1 VISDWLWFP
10 RLGPPGYLSIEIAR
24 IMPLISTLNTS
35 TARGVARCRPRSSL
49 LRIVAAT
56 VRASVLRAR
65 RPPICTTAA
74 LAALLTLCL
83 AGTSLGAGQ
92 AQPGGPSPTV
102 RTSSGLVGPGAG
114 YTVAGGS
121 SLVRQLQRGLRRG
134 GYNTGP
140 VDGLYGPLTERAVRR
155 FQRAKGLAID
165 GVVGP
170 QTRSA
175 VRAASRRG
183 GPTHA
188 RLRGGRDALRPGAGY
203 GRPEGSQPVRE
214 LQRMLRSLGYDAGPV
229 DGLFGPRTQAAVQWL
244 QVKRGDRP
252 SGVVD
257 RASLRRLR
265 TLTRGRPLPSDS
277 APLPGLAA
285 PPLPSAGWHGRPI
298 RNPLDDGKAE
308 VSDRAERTEAVHP
321 LRLGAGYR
329 TPDGAPRVRRIQ
341 RMLRRSGYQSGDV
354 DGRFGPRTRAS
365 VQWFQMKHGYEP
377 TGVVEAATL
386 THLSA
391 LARGEAPARRV
402 RTSTSPSHAKPAQPG
417 GERASGTAPRP
428 PAQQRDEDGSAAPLL
443 LLALLG
449 ALGAAGILLLSIT
462 ARRRKPRAPA
472 SGAAKE
478 QPPGGAG
485 KPSGDGAPGGAGK
498 PSRDGAQRTPQPDPR
513 PGVAT
518 ASAPRGG
525 HARNGTTPA
534 PASTPAGA
542 QAGNGTTPPPASTG
556 AGAQAGNGT
565 TPPPAST
572 GAGAQ
577 AGNGTTP
584 PPASTPAG
592 ARAGNG
598 TTPAPAPTPAGAQ
611 AGNGSTPVPAPRTA
625 GHPPSQ
631 PVIGYA
637 QGHDPGDLDRQAA
650 AIERACRER
659 GWTLALVVRDHAAH
673 DCKALKRA
681 GLTHALEQIRGGRAA
696 RLVVD
701 RLERLG
707 RSDTDLR
714 RLLEWC
720 ATNDVDLVAL
730 DGRVDAGPQEV
741 QVASGAPPAVANGNA
756 IGGSGDGHMDTAKAG
771 ARRWNGSE
779 RTGGRSRSR
788 P

>member
-1 VISDWLWFP
+1 
-10 RLGPPGYLSIEIAR
+10 
-24 IMPLISTLNTS
+24 MPLISTLNTS
-35 TARGVARCRPRSSL
+35 AARGVARCRPRSSL

-56 VRASVLRAR
+56 VRASVLHAR

-92 AQPGGPSPTV
+92 AQSGGSSPTV

-121 SLVRQLQRGLRRG
+121 SRVRQLQRGLRRG
-134 GYNTGP
+134 GYTTGP

-170 QTRSA
+170 QTRAA

-183 GPTHA
+183 GPTHS
-188 RLRGGRDALRPGAGY
+188 RLREGRDALRPGAGY
-203 GRPEGSQPVRE
+203 GRPEGSQRVRE

-265 TLTRGRPLPSDS
+265 ALTRGRPLPSDV

-298 RNPLDDGKAE
+298 RNPLDDGK
-308 VSDRAERTEAVHP
+308 DRADSAGRVHP

-341 RMLRRSGYQSGDV
+341 RMLRRLGYQTGVV

-386 THLSA
+386 AHLRA
-391 LARGEAPARRV
+391 LARGEAPGQRMRS
-402 RTSTSPSHAKPAQPG
+402 STSPSHAKPAQPG
-417 GERASGTAPRP
+417 HGRAGGPAPRP
-428 PAQQRDEDGSAAPLL
+428 PAHQSDEDGGAAPLL

-462 ARRRKPRAPA
+462 ARRRKPREPA
-472 SGAAKE
+472 SGAAEE

-485 KPSGDGAPGGAGK
+485 KPSGDGA
-498 PSRDGAQRTPQPDPR
+498 QRTPPPDPR
-513 PGVAT
+513 PGVAM

-525 HARNGTTPA
+525 QAGNGTTQAPASTAGGAQAGNGTTPA

-542 QAGNGTTPPPASTG
+542 QLGNGTTPPAASTAG
-556 AGAQAGNGT
+556 GRQAGNGSTPAPTPAPAGAQAGNGT
-565 TPPPAST
+565 GPA
-572 GAGAQ
+572 A
-577 AGNGTTP
+577 
-584 PPASTPAG
+584 
-592 ARAGNG
+592 
-598 TTPAPAPTPAGAQ
+598 
-611 AGNGSTPVPAPRTA
+611 VPRTA

-637 QGHDPGDLDRQAA
+637 RGHDRGDLDRQAA

-659 GWTLALVVRDHAAH
+659 GWTLALVVRDHASH
-673 DCKALKRA
+673 DCKALERP
-681 GLTHALEQIRGGRAA
+681 GLTHALEQLHGGSAA

-707 RSDTDLR
+707 RSDADLQ

-720 ATNDVDLVAL
+720 ARNDVDLVAL
-730 DGRVDAGPQEV
+730 DGRPDAGTQEV
-741 QVASGAPPAVANGNA
+741 HVAAGAPPALGNGHA
-756 IGGSGDGHMDTAKAG
+756 VPGSDSGQMDTAKAG
-771 ARRWNGSE
+771 ARRPNGSK

>member
-1 VISDWLWFP
+1 
-10 RLGPPGYLSIEIAR
+10 
-24 IMPLISTLNTS
+24 
-35 TARGVARCRPRSSL
+35 
-49 LRIVAAT
+49 
-56 VRASVLRAR
+56 
-65 RPPICTTAA
+65 
-74 LAALLTLCL
+74 
-83 AGTSLGAGQ
+83 
-92 AQPGGPSPTV
+92 
-102 RTSSGLVGPGAG
+102 
-114 YTVAGGS
+114 
-121 SLVRQLQRGLRRG
+121 VRQLQRGLRRG
-134 GYNTGP
+134 GYTTGP

-155 FQRAKGLAID
+155 FQRTKGLAID

-170 QTRSA
+170 QTRAA

-188 RLRGGRDALRPGAGY
+188 RLRGGGDALRPGAGY
-203 GRPEGSQPVRE
+203 GRPEGSQRVRE

-257 RASLRRLR
+257 RTSLRRLR
-265 TLTRGRPLPSDS
+265 TLTRGRPLPSDA

-298 RNPLDDGKAE
+298 TNPLDDGKTE
-308 VSDRAERTEAVHP
+308 VSDRADGAGPVHP

-341 RMLRRSGYQSGDV
+341 RMLRRLGYQTGVV

-377 TGVVEAATL
+377 TGVVEPATL
-386 THLSA
+386 THLRA
-391 LARGEAPARRV
+391 LARGEAPAQRV

-417 GERASGTAPRP
+417 RERASGPAPRP
-428 PAQQRDEDGSAAPLL
+428 PAHQSDEDGGAAPLL

-462 ARRRKPRAPA
+462 ARRRKPREPA

-485 KPSGDGAPGGAGK
+485 KPSRDVAPGGAGK
-498 PSRDGAQRTPQPDPR
+498 PSRDGAQRTPPPDPR
-513 PGVAT
+513 PGVAM
-518 ASAPRGG
+518 ASAPRDGQARNGTTQAPASTAGG
-525 HARNGTTPA
+525 AQAGNGTTPA

-542 QAGNGTTPPPASTG
+542 QLGNGTTPPSAST
-556 AGAQAGNGT
+556 AG
-565 TPPPAST
+565 
-572 GAGAQ
+572 
-577 AGNGTTP
+577 
-584 PPASTPAG
+584 
-592 ARAGNG
+592 
-598 TTPAPAPTPAGAQ
+598 GAQ
-611 AGNGSTPVPAPRTA
+611 AGNGSTPAPTPTPAGAKAGNGTSPAAVPRTA

-637 QGHDPGDLDRQAA
+637 RGQDRGDLDRQAA

-659 GWTLALVVRDHAAH
+659 GWTLALVVRDHASH
-673 DCKALKRA
+673 DCKALERP
-681 GLTHALEQIRGGRAA
+681 GLTHALEQLHGGSAA

-707 RSDTDLR
+707 RSDADLQ

-720 ATNDVDLVAL
+720 ARNDVDLVAL
-730 DGRVDAGPQEV
+730 DGRPDAGTQEV
-741 QVASGAPPAVANGNA
+741 QVAAGARPAVGNGHA
-756 IGGSGDGHMDTAKAG
+756 VPGSGDAQMDTAKAG
-771 ARRWNGSE
+771 ARRWNGSK

>member
-1 VISDWLWFP
+1 
-10 RLGPPGYLSIEIAR
+10 
-24 IMPLISTLNTS
+24 
-35 TARGVARCRPRSSL
+35 
-49 LRIVAAT
+49 
-56 VRASVLRAR
+56 
-65 RPPICTTAA
+65 
-74 LAALLTLCL
+74 
-83 AGTSLGAGQ
+83 
-92 AQPGGPSPTV
+92 
-102 RTSSGLVGPGAG
+102 
-114 YTVAGGS
+114 
-121 SLVRQLQRGLRRG
+121 VRQLQRGLRRG
-134 GYNTGP
+134 GYPTGP

-170 QTRSA
+170 QTRAA

-188 RLRGGRDALRPGAGY
+188 RLRGGRDALRPGAGF
-203 GRPEGSQPVRE
+203 GRPEGSQRVRE

-252 SGVVD
+252 SGVVE

-265 TLTRGRPLPSDS
+265 TLTRGRPLPSDV
-277 APLPGLAA
+277 APMPGLAA

-298 RNPLDDGKAE
+298 RNPLDDGKG
-308 VSDRAERTEAVHP
+308 RADGAGRVHP
-321 LRLGAGYR
+321 LRLGEGYR

-341 RMLRRSGYQSGDV
+341 RMLRRLGYQTGVV

-377 TGVVEAATL
+377 TGVVEPATL
-386 THLSA
+386 THLRA
-391 LARGEAPARRV
+391 LARGEAPAQRV
-402 RTSTSPSHAKPAQPG
+402 RTSPSPSHSKPAQPG
-417 GERASGTAPRP
+417 RERARGPAPRP
-428 PAQQRDEDGSAAPLL
+428 PAHQSDEDGGAAPLL

-462 ARRRKPRAPA
+462 ARRRKPREPA
-472 SGAAKE
+472 SGAATG
-478 QPPGGAG
+478 QP
-485 KPSGDGAPGGAGK
+485 SGGAGK
-498 PSRDGAQRTPQPDPR
+498 PSRDGAQRTPPPDPG
-513 PGVAT
+513 PVVAM

-525 HARNGTTPA
+525 QAHNGTTQA

-542 QAGNGTTPPPASTG
+542 QAGNGTTQAPASTP
-556 AGAQAGNGT
+556 AGAQLGNGT

-572 GAGAQ
+572 AGGAQ
-577 AGNGTTP
+577 T
-584 PPASTPAG
+584 
-592 ARAGNG
+592 GNG
-598 TTPAPAPTPAGAQ
+598 TTPAPTPTPAGAQ
-611 AGNGSTPVPAPRTA
+611 AGDGTSPAAVPQTA

-637 QGHDPGDLDRQAA
+637 RGQDRGELDRQAA

-659 GWTLALVVRDHAAH
+659 GWTLALVVRDHASH
-673 DCKALKRA
+673 DCKALERP
-681 GLTHALEQIRGGRAA
+681 GLTHALAQLHGGSAA

-707 RSDTDLR
+707 RSDADLQ

-720 ATNDVDLVAL
+720 ATNDVDLVAV
-730 DGRVDAGPQEV
+730 DGRPDAGTQEG
-741 QVASGAPPAVANGNA
+741 QVAAGAPPAVGNGHA
-756 IGGSGDGHMDTAKAG
+756 APGSGNGKMDTAKAG
-771 ARRWNGSE
+771 ARRWNGSK